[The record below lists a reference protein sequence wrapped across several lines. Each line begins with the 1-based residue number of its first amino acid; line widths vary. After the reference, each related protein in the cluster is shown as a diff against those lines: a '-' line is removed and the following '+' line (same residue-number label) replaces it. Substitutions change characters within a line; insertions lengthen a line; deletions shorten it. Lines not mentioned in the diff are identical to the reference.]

1 MSDIVGQGD
10 SAGHEGS
17 TGQGPDSTAGLG
29 SERALRR
36 KHRVLRIALVSAA
49 SLVVFLG
56 AVVAGGYAYVNH
68 LASSIP
74 RIPVQFMKLDAA
86 SQAARGKGHGAM
98 TVLITG
104 AGLTPSACPA
114 QPPRSPAA

>member
-1 MSDIVGQGD
+1 MSDLPTGNTPDDGIPAGPGQD
-10 SAGHEGS
+10 AGPE
-17 TGQGPDSTAGLG
+17 QGRPP
-29 SERALRR
+29 RR
-36 KHRVLRIALVSAA
+36 RRRGLRIALVSAA

-86 SQAARGKGHGAM
+86 GQPAAGKGRGAM

-104 AGLTPSACPA
+104 AGISPPRPA
-114 QPPRSPAA
+114 QHGPLECPVA